1 MDSVQDTTDEH
12 QPEEGVVEEIEDET
26 IEPQEEFKIEDESFS
41 TVDNLF
47 DQPEISEIENIVADK
62 APAAEEVVV
71 EEEPAIAE
79 EPVVEETIIEEP
91 VTEEAASEEIVE
103 EPVVEEEP
111 VIEDETFVEEPLVDT
126 AAADI
131 ENDFVSH
138 EDDNNDL
145 TDSNIDYLT
154 TEEKQPE
161 ETVDENAELKKDI
174 KSVLLYMDQL
184 LENLPEEKIVEFAKS
199 DEFTTYKKLF
209 SELGL
214 S

>member
-1 MDSVQDTTDEH
+1 M
-12 QPEEGVVEEIEDET
+12 
-26 IEPQEEFKIEDESFS
+26 
-41 TVDNLF
+41 
-47 DQPEISEIENIVADK
+47 
-62 APAAEEVVV
+62 
-71 EEEPAIAE
+71 E
-79 EPVVEETIIEEP
+79 EPVVVDEP
-91 VTEEAASEEIVE
+91 A
-103 EPVVEEEP
+103 
-111 VIEDETFVEEPLVDT
+111 IEDETFVEEPVV
-126 AAADI
+126 AAEENAFM

-138 EDDNNDL
+138 EDDNNEL

-154 TEEKQPE
+154 TEEKTE
-161 ETVDENAELKKDI
+161 DSGDENAELKKDI